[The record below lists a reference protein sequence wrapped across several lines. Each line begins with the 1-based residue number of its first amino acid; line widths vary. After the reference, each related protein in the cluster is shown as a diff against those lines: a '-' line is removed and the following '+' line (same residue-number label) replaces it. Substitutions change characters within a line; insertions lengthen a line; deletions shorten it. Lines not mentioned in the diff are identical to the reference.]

1 MWREW
6 EGKEGGGGGVQDKR
20 LGEPW
25 QGHMPSVRPA
35 VRTGI
40 GQLSWGGAEGCSRAR
55 FPSGRCVATNL
66 RQIGSQI
73 DCRRQSHVG

>member
-40 GQLSWGGAEGCSRAR
+40 GQLSWGGG
-55 FPSGRCVATNL
+55 GRMFACTL
-66 RQIGSQI
+66 SIWEMCGHQPKTDRQPN
-73 DCRRQSHVG
+73 